1 MKSTDS
7 YTKVYMN
14 QFRSKNKGPWPHS
27 QALFSGENL
36 RIRLKDPNKITMQ
49 SSEKATDMI
58 ILVSA
63 MHSASDWKSVKKKQQ
78 KNKNNKINVT
88 SQFTFRLLSNINFA
102 S

>member
-14 QFRSKNKGPWPHS
+14 QFRSKKKGPWPHS

-58 ILVSA
+58 IRTYLLVPCIL
-63 MHSASDWKSVKKKQQ
+63 HLIEKVLKKTAK
-78 KNKNNKINVT
+78 KI
-88 SQFTFRLLSNINFA
+88 RIIKLM
-102 S
+102 